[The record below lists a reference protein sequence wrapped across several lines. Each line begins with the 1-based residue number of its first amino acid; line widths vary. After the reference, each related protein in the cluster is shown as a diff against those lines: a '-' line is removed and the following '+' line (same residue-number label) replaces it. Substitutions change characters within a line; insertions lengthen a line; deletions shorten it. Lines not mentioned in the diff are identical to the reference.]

1 MYNMYYEQFEN
12 WFFLIHYTCMSFKI
26 HNLKEIYMYV
36 KKKKSSYKLNDPLES
51 LKTFYGD
58 IELFRFHHLHR
69 CEHSNIANVCH
80 SMLSKTETR
89 ALNYEELHFDS

>member
-36 KKKKSSYKLNDPLES
+36 KKKKAHLNLTTP
-51 LKTFYGD
+51 
-58 IELFRFHHLHR
+58 
-69 CEHSNIANVCH
+69 
-80 SMLSKTETR
+80 
-89 ALNYEELHFDS
+89 